1 MHAWRI
7 VDLRAYLA
15 KKNHGYSIPAKS
27 YDFCPHLTQ
36 LDILDFTLSHRRFRI
51 GLPKIHRRFR
61 IGPPHVFLNLLPQEF
76 HRWGI
81 LLTIAIMKE
90 KQQNNLFEIDRL
102 IPNS

>member
-36 LDILDFTLSHRRFRI
+36 LDILDFTLSPNLFT
-51 GLPKIHRRFR
+51 L
-61 IGPPHVFLNLLPQEF
+61 LLPVNRLGNITF
-76 HRWGI
+76 YYKLYRI
-81 LLTIAIMKE
+81 SDDLLIQRNKKVSAAPQRFYSSE
-90 KQQNNLFEIDRL
+90 
-102 IPNS
+102 